1 MLINII
7 ICRFPTDKDIKSK
20 WLQAIN
26 INEVSQCARLC
37 SNHFKPSDYVET
49 ICGKLSLKKTA
60 IPRISQETNC
70 DTSNNI
76 ATSNEEFHTEIQQVV
91 GE

>member
-1 MLINII
+1 MCSAVLQPLQTIRL
-7 ICRFPTDKDIKSK
+7 CRNNMWKIKS
-20 WLQAIN
+20 
-26 INEVSQCARLC
+26 E
-37 SNHFKPSDYVET
+37 
-49 ICGKLSLKKTA
+49 KTA